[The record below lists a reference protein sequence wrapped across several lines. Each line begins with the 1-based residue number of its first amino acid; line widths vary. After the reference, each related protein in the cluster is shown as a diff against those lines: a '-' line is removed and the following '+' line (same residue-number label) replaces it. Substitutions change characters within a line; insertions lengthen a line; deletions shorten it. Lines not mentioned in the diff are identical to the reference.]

1 VWSRVVLCRHL
12 VDTAAVSATLI
23 DGKYEL
29 VEIAGEGGMATVF
42 RAVVRGAAGF
52 QRTVAVKRI
61 RPEFRALKNYID
73 MFIEEARVGSELAH
87 PNIVQVHDFCAF
99 EGAYYLI
106 MEWVEGIDLGTL
118 QHVFLRAGRHLPWS
132 LVTGVS
138 IGALRGLAA
147 AHDRRTA
154 DGEPAPVI
162 HRDVSPHNILVGS
175 NGVAKLT
182 DFGLAR
188 ARDRAYSLTVPGTV
202 KGKLSYLAPEVTLG
216 KPNSVASDLFS
227 MGVVM
232 WEMLVGYR
240 LFDARNDLDVFKKI
254 RACEVP
260 PLLPLRPDVPPA
272 LAAAIARTLSLDPA
286 ARPASAGELIA
297 ELSRV
302 QGPGHE
308 GRGGDSQEQIAAA
321 VEEARALRKQGRASR
336 PPAAA
341 TAGSPNT
348 PQAAQA
354 PTRPSEP
361 PRAVATTAAPT
372 LPATLA
378 QQAHQVR
385 HAPAAPLAPHAQP
398 GQAQRGAERISVA
411 PLGGSGESSGD
422 SLIIEIS
429 TADLSV
435 EPLPLDK
442 PKR

>member
-1 VWSRVVLCRHL
+1 MS
-12 VDTAAVSATLI
+12 SAPLI

-29 VEIAGEGGMATVF
+29 VELAGEGGMATVF

-73 MFIEEARVGSELAH
+73 MFIEEARVGSELNH
-87 PNIVQVHDFCAF
+87 PNIVQVHDFVSF
-99 EGAYYLI
+99 EGMYYLI
-106 MEWVEGIDLGTL
+106 MEWVDGIDLGTL
-118 QHVFLRAGRHLPWS
+118 QSLFLRAGKQLSWQ
-132 LVTGVS
+132 LVAAIS
-138 IGALRGLAA
+138 IGALRGLGA

-162 HRDVSPHNILVGS
+162 HRDVSPHNILVGA
-175 NGVAKLT
+175 NGVSKLT

-216 KPNSVASDLFS
+216 KPNSFASDLFS

-232 WEMLVGYR
+232 WEMLVGTR

-254 RACEVP
+254 RACQVP
-260 PLLPLRPDVPPA
+260 PLGPLRPDVP
-272 LAAAIARTLSLDPA
+272 LAMAAIISRALSLDPA
-286 ARPASAGELIA
+286 KRYASAGEMAAALA
-297 ELSRV
+297 RV
-302 QGPGHE
+302 DGPG
-308 GRGGDSQEQIAAA
+308 GRGGDAPDIVRAA
-321 VEEARALRKQGRASR
+321 VEEARALRRQVTGSSR
-336 PPAAA
+336 PPIGGTRGPVA
-341 TAGSPNT
+341 
-348 PQAAQA
+348 QAAQA
-354 PTRPSEP
+354 
-361 PRAVATTAAPT
+361 
-372 LPATLA
+372 A
-378 QQAHQVR
+378 QSA
-385 HAPAAPLAPHAQP
+385 
-398 GQAQRGAERISVA
+398 GTRGAEAAAAAEAQGGPPVPRPEPSASATA
-411 PLGGSGESSGD
+411 PGD

>member
-1 VWSRVVLCRHL
+1 MP
-12 VDTAAVSATLI
+12 SAPLI

-73 MFIEEARVGSELAH
+73 MFIEEARVGSELNH
-87 PNIVQVHDFCAF
+87 PNIVQVHDFVSF
-99 EGAYYLI
+99 EGMYYLI
-106 MEWVEGIDLGTL
+106 MEWVDGIDLGTL
-118 QHVFLRAGRHLPWS
+118 QSLFLRAGKQLSWQ
-132 LVTGVS
+132 LVAAIS
-138 IGALRGLAA
+138 IGALRGLGA

-162 HRDVSPHNILVGS
+162 HRDVSPHNILVGA
-175 NGVAKLT
+175 NGVSKLT

-216 KPNSVASDLFS
+216 KPNSFASDLFS

-232 WEMLVGYR
+232 WEMLVGTR

-254 RACEVP
+254 RACQVP
-260 PLLPLRPDVPPA
+260 PLGPLRPDVP
-272 LAAAIARTLSLDPA
+272 LAMAAIISRALSLDPSK
-286 ARPASAGELIA
+286 RYASAGEMAAALA
-297 ELSRV
+297 RV
-302 QGPGHE
+302 DGPG
-308 GRGGDSQEQIAAA
+308 GRGGDAPDIVRAA
-321 VEEARALRKQGRASR
+321 VEEARGLRRQVTGSSR
-336 PPAAA
+336 PPIGGTRGPAAQVAQAAA
-341 TAGSPNT
+341 QSAGPAA
-348 PQAAQA
+348 PGAPAGLAAQA
-354 PTRPSEP
+354 
-361 PRAVATTAAPT
+361 
-372 LPATLA
+372 
-378 QQAHQVR
+378 
-385 HAPAAPLAPHAQP
+385 APAAPGGPPQPRPEPSASATAP
-398 GQAQRGAERISVA
+398 
-411 PLGGSGESSGD
+411 GD

>member
-1 VWSRVVLCRHL
+1 MSSVP
-12 VDTAAVSATLI
+12 LI

-73 MFIEEARVGSELAH
+73 MFIEEARVGSELNH
-87 PNIVQVHDFCAF
+87 PNIVQVHDFVSF
-99 EGAYYLI
+99 EGMYYLI
-106 MEWVEGIDLGTL
+106 MEWVDGIDLGTL
-118 QHVFLRAGRHLPWS
+118 QSLFLRAGKQLSWQ
-132 LVTGVS
+132 LVAAIF
-138 IGALRGLAA
+138 IGALRGLGA

-162 HRDVSPHNILVGS
+162 HRDVSPHNILVGA
-175 NGVAKLT
+175 NGVSKLT

-216 KPNSVASDLFS
+216 KPNSFASDLFS

-232 WEMLVGYR
+232 WEMLVGTR
-240 LFDARNDLDVFKKI
+240 LFEARNDLDVFKKI
-254 RACEVP
+254 RACQVP
-260 PLLPLRPDVPPA
+260 PLGPLRPDVP
-272 LAAAIARTLSLDPA
+272 LAMAAIISRALSLDPA
-286 ARPASAGELIA
+286 KRYASAGEMATALA
-297 ELSRV
+297 RV
-302 QGPGHE
+302 DGPG
-308 GRGGDSQEQIAAA
+308 GRGGDAPDLVRAA
-321 VEEARALRKQGRASR
+321 VEEARALRRQVTGSSR
-336 PPAAA
+336 PPIGGTRGPAAQVAQAAA
-341 TAGSPNT
+341 QSAGP
-348 PQAAQA
+348 AALGAQGG
-354 PTRPSEP
+354 PRSGPPVPPSEP
-361 PRAVATTAAPT
+361 SASATAP
-372 LPATLA
+372 
-378 QQAHQVR
+378 
-385 HAPAAPLAPHAQP
+385 
-398 GQAQRGAERISVA
+398 
-411 PLGGSGESSGD
+411 GD

>member
-1 VWSRVVLCRHL
+1 MSSVP
-12 VDTAAVSATLI
+12 LI

-73 MFIEEARVGSELAH
+73 MFIEEARVGSELNH
-87 PNIVQVHDFCAF
+87 PNIVQVHDFVSF
-99 EGAYYLI
+99 EGMYYLI
-106 MEWVEGIDLGTL
+106 MEWVDGIDLGTL
-118 QHVFLRAGRHLPWS
+118 QSLFLRAGKQLSWQ
-132 LVTGVS
+132 LVAAIS
-138 IGALRGLAA
+138 IGALRGLGA

-162 HRDVSPHNILVGS
+162 HRDVSPHNILVGA
-175 NGVAKLT
+175 NGVSKLT

-216 KPNSVASDLFS
+216 KPNSFASDLFS

-232 WEMLVGYR
+232 WEMLVGTR
-240 LFDARNDLDVFKKI
+240 LFEARNDLDVFKKI
-254 RACEVP
+254 RACQVP
-260 PLLPLRPDVPPA
+260 PLGPLRPDVP
-272 LAAAIARTLSLDPA
+272 LAMAAIISRALSLDPA
-286 ARPASAGELIA
+286 KRYASAGEMATALA
-297 ELSRV
+297 RV
-302 QGPGHE
+302 DGPG
-308 GRGGDSQEQIAAA
+308 GRGGDAPDLVRAA
-321 VEEARALRKQGRASR
+321 VEEARALRRQVTGSSR
-336 PPAAA
+336 PPIGGTRGPAAQVAQAAA
-341 TAGSPNT
+341 QSAGP
-348 PQAAQA
+348 AALGAQGG
-354 PTRPSEP
+354 PRSGPPVPPSEP
-361 PRAVATTAAPT
+361 SASATAP
-372 LPATLA
+372 
-378 QQAHQVR
+378 
-385 HAPAAPLAPHAQP
+385 
-398 GQAQRGAERISVA
+398 
-411 PLGGSGESSGD
+411 GD